1 MCRFIESIRYENG
14 IMPLIAL
21 HQHRFEKTQAEVFGK
36 IIHKP
41 LKDIIYRK
49 AGLHQNLN
57 TGKYKCR
64 VVYDAQNISIEFIAY
79 HPSKIDRMEI
89 VTGDQIDYHFKYEDR
104 RCFKRL
110 KSALPDGTEI
120 LIIKN
125 NLVTDT
131 SFTNVALFD
140 GKKWFTPALPLL
152 EGVQRDFLINEKII
166 FPEEIRLNDLHYFKK
181 IKLFNA
187 MINWEEAP
195 VLDVP
200 ENNL

>member
-14 IMPLIAL
+14 IMPLITL
-21 HQHRFEKTQAEVFGK
+21 HQQRFEKTQVEVFGK
-36 IIHKP
+36 IMHEP

-49 AGLHQNLN
+49 AGSQQNLN

-64 VVYDAQNISIEFIAY
+64 IVYDAQNIFIEFILY
-79 HPSKIDRMEI
+79 YQSKIDRLKI
-89 VTGDQIDYHFKYEDR
+89 VTDDQIDYHYKYADR
-104 RCFKRL
+104 ECFKRL
-110 KSALPDGTEI
+110 KSTLPDGTEI

-131 SFTNVALFD
+131 SFTNIALFD
-140 GKKWFTPALPLL
+140 GMKWFTPAVPLL
-152 EGVQRDFLINEKII
+152 GGVQRAFLINEKII
-166 FPEEIRLNDLHYFKK
+166 FPEDIRLNDLHYFKK

-187 MINWEEAP
+187 MISWNEAT

-200 ENNL
+200 DNL

>member
-1 MCRFIESIRYENG
+1 MYRFIESIRYECG

-21 HQHRFEKTQAEVFGK
+21 HQQRFEKTQAEVFGK
-36 IIHKP
+36 IMHEP
-41 LKDIIYRK
+41 LKDIIDRK
-49 AGLHQNLN
+49 AGLHQNIN

-64 VVYDAQNISIEFIAY
+64 IVYDDQNISVEFIPY
-79 HPSKIDRMEI
+79 RPSKIDRLKI
-89 VTGDQIDYHFKYEDR
+89 VAGDLIDYHFKYADR
-104 RCFKRL
+104 TCFKRL
-110 KSALPDGTEI
+110 KSTLPDSTEI

-125 NLVTDT
+125 DLITDT

-140 GKKWFTPALPLL
+140 GTKWVTPAVPLL
-152 EGVQRDFLINEKII
+152 EGVQRAFLIKGKVI

-200 ENNL
+200 ENNP